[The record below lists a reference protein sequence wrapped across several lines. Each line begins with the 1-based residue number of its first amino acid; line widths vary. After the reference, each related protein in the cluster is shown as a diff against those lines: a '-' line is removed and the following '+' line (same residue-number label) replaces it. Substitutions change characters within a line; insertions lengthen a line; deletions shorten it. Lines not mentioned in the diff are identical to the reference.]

1 MQETSY
7 LEKRVVDGS
16 QVARHDLLIH
26 GERVPAKSGRY
37 FETLDPSTE
46 TVIALVAE
54 ADAADVDAAVKSAR
68 DAFENTW
75 GQMRAADRGLAL
87 LRLAEL
93 IRRDQEELVQLESLD
108 SGKPVSAV
116 RRQDLP
122 AVIDTLIYYAGW
134 ADKIDGKV
142 IPARPDA
149 LTYTVREPMGVV
161 GAIIP
166 WNFPLMIGMWKI
178 APALACGCTVV
189 LKPAEL
195 TPLTALKIGELAL
208 EAGLPAGTLNV
219 VPGFG
224 KTAGQAVV
232 DHPDIDKVTF
242 TGSPGVGRQI
252 LRGAAGNLKRVTLEL
267 GGKSANIIFPGSD
280 VETAV
285 KAAGSGIFFNT
296 GQVCSAGSRI
306 LAHRSIHDEVVERLV
321 ARAQGMRLGNPRDDK
336 TSMGPLISQ
345 TQMERVLGYIEV
357 GRQEGAKIA
366 TGGARHGEQGYYVAP
381 TVFTGVEHEMR
392 VSQEEIFGPVATVI
406 PFDDE
411 ADAVR
416 LANGTVYSLA
426 AGVWTG
432 DIAQAHRMTRKL
444 KAGTVWVNTYGP
456 TDVRLPW
463 GGMRDSGFGREHG
476 DIAIENFTEPK
487 VVWINTGR

>member
-1 MQETSY
+1 MAYDIAGAGQ
-7 LEKRVVDGS
+7 
-16 QVARHDLLIH
+16 DLLID
-26 GERVPAKSGRY
+26 GKRVPAISGRY
-37 FETLDPSTE
+37 FETLDPSNE
-46 TVIALVAE
+46 QVVAQVAE
-54 ADAADVDAAVKSAR
+54 ADAADVDVAVRSSRA
-68 DAFENTW
+68 AFENVW
-75 GQMRAADRGLAL
+75 GPMRAADRGQILLKLAD
-87 LRLAEL
+87 L
-93 IRRDQEELVQLESLD
+93 IRRDQEQLVELESLD

-122 AVIDTLIYYAGW
+122 AVIDTLTYYAGW
-134 ADKIDGKV
+134 ADKITGQV

-208 EAGLPAGTLNV
+208 EAGLPPGVLNV

-224 KTAGQAVV
+224 KTAGQAIV

-242 TGSPGVGRQI
+242 TGSPGVGKQI

-267 GGKSANIIFPGSD
+267 GGKSANIIFPD
-280 VETAV
+280 ADLDMAV
-285 KAAGSGIFFNT
+285 KAACAGIFFNT

-306 LAHRSIHDEVVERLV
+306 LVHRDVYDEVVERLA
-321 ARAQGMRLGNPRDDK
+321 ARAQGVRMGDPRDEK
-336 TSMGPLISQ
+336 TSMGPLISD
-345 TQMERVLGYIEV
+345 TQMRRVMDYIGV
-357 GRQEGAKIA
+357 GVNEGAKVV
-366 TGGARHGEQGYYVAP
+366 TGGVRHGERGYYVAP
-381 TVFTGVEHEMR
+381 TVFAGVEHEMR
-392 VSQEEIFGPVATVI
+392 ISQEEIFGPVAAVI
-406 PFDDE
+406 PFEDDE
-411 ADAVR
+411 DALR
-416 LANGTVYSLA
+416 LANGTSYSLA
-426 AGVWTG
+426 AGVWSA
-432 DIAQAHRMTRKL
+432 DIARVHRFARRL

-463 GGMRDSGFGREHG
+463 GGARDSGFGREHG
-476 DIAIENFTEPK
+476 EVAIENFTEPK